1 MRDVAKIFLR
11 LGCLGF
17 GGPIAFLAMLEEE
30 FVRRHRWVTPERFAE
45 IIAVCKLLPGPI
57 ATQAG
62 ITLAVERAGRWA
74 GFVAGLLTFLP
85 AFVLVM
91 GLSHL
96 YTRYGTVPEASSA
109 LRGMQ
114 AAALAAI
121 LTSVGTLFRPH
132 LRRAGAYFTAGVSF
146 ALTASFPRWEPLV
159 ILGFGLIGVLRSRAS
174 RPAGSTL
181 FEGVTAATGSLVV
194 AAAAPAALAATV
206 AATPSALFWTC
217 LKAGALVFG
226 SGLAIVPLLESE
238 VVRGAGW
245 LTQAQFLDGV
255 AIGQVTPGPVV
266 ITATFIGYVAGGP
279 LGAVTATIGMF
290 LPAFINTLVIVPALW
305 RGLRGSTVLAR
316 FSGLAVPAVVG
327 AILSTSFQLGLDTL
341 VSAVPLTLFG
351 VSYLAL
357 VALRAPGW
365 LVLPLSGA
373 ASLLAARLGLG

>member
-1 MRDVAKIFLR
+1 MSDVVKIFLR

-30 FVRRHRWVTPERFAE
+30 FVRRRKWVTPERFAE
-45 IIAVCKLLPGPI
+45 IVAVCKLLPGPI

-85 AFVLVM
+85 AFALVM

-96 YTRYGTVPEASSA
+96 YMEYGTVPQASTA

-121 LTSVGTLFRPH
+121 LQSVGTLARPH
-132 LRRAGAYFTAGVSF
+132 LRRAGAWFAAGASCM
-146 ALTASFPRWEPLV
+146 LTAFFPRWEPLV
-159 ILGFGLIGVLRSRAS
+159 ILGFGLLGVLRSRAA
-174 RPAGSTL
+174 RPTGSTV
-181 FEGVTAATGSLVV
+181 FEGATAATG
-194 AAAAPAALAATV
+194 ALAAAVAAPVAIAT
-206 AATPSALFWTC
+206 AATPLALFWTC
-217 LKAGALVFG
+217 FKAGALVFG
-226 SGLAIVPLLESE
+226 SGLAIVPLLEGE
-238 VVRGAGW
+238 IVRGAGW

-255 AIGQVTPGPVV
+255 AIGQVTPGPMV

-279 LGAVTATIGMF
+279 SGAVAATFGMF
-290 LPAFINTLVIVPALW
+290 LPAFINTLVIIPALW
-305 RGLRGSTVLAR
+305 RRLRGSTVLAR

-327 AILSTSFQLGLDTL
+327 AILSTGIQLGLSTL

-351 VSYLAL
+351 ASWLAL

-365 LVLPLSGA
+365 IVLPLSGV
-373 ASLLAARLGLG
+373 ASLLAARLGFG